1 MKVKKI
7 KVHNVKAIAD
17 QELDLNGA
25 TVIVMGGNNKGKST
39 LLRALKDRLLKIKP
53 DEIVKKGETDG
64 IYVMEFTSGDRI
76 EWEVTTKTK
85 AGEKLT
91 LISKDGTKTS
101 AITDIIKWFG
111 PSDFDIDKFFYMQ
124 PAQQRKAL
132 EKLLG
137 VDLSVIDEQYAKAV
151 QERRDANRDVE
162 RIEAMY
168 AGKYTDDTL
177 PKVPLPVDHL
187 EKQLLSVELV
197 QERYDSAVEE
207 ETRLEAQLAQLK
219 AQMDRINTR
228 LGEIDEFL
236 TEPANKP
243 KSVEEI
249 ESIKRQIE
257 LTKDTNL
264 KIQENNKMSEQL
276 IELEKLREVAH
287 DKEMAVQDITAKRD
301 ALIKASKLPAG
312 FSFGD
317 DGILYNGLPLT
328 REQLSSSAIYIAALK
343 LASLNLGN
351 VRMLHFDASMLD
363 NKSLMEVRDWAESQ
377 DLQLGIEIVERD
389 GSDIRYEIIEDDWVN
404 S

>member
-64 IYVMEFTSGDRI
+64 LYVMEFTSGDRI

-137 VDLSVIDEQYAKAV
+137 VDLSVIDEKYAKAV

-276 IELEKLREVAH
+276 IELEKLREAAH
-287 DKEMAVQDITAKRD
+287 HKEMAVQDITAKRD

-317 DGILYNGLPLT
+317 EGILYNGLPLT

>member
-64 IYVMEFTSGDRI
+64 LYVMEFTSGDRI

-137 VDLSVIDEQYAKAV
+137 VDLSAIDEQYAKAV

-168 AGKYTDDTL
+168 AGKYADDTL

-249 ESIKRQIE
+249 ESIKRQIG
-257 LTKDTNL
+257 LTKETNL

-287 DKEMAVQDITAKRD
+287 HKEMAVQDITAKRD
-301 ALIKASKLPAG
+301 ALIRESKLPAG

-317 DGILYNGLPLT
+317 EGILYNGLPLT

>member
-64 IYVMEFTSGDRI
+64 LYVMEFTSGDRI

-137 VDLSVIDEQYAKAV
+137 VDLSAIDEKYAKAV

-249 ESIKRQIE
+249 ESIKRQIG
-257 LTKDTNL
+257 LTKETNL

-276 IELEKLREVAH
+276 IELEKLREAAH
-287 DKEMAVQDITAKRD
+287 HKEMAVQDITAKRD

-317 DGILYNGLPLT
+317 EGILYNGLPLT